1 MFEVGW
7 TEMLVIAIVM
17 IVVVGPKDLPNMLRT
32 FGRTTAKLR
41 AMAADFQKQ
50 FNEALKEA
58 ELDDVKKSVDE
69 LRGLS
74 PVAEI
79 KKQLDP
85 FQQAA
90 ADVRAGVDAA
100 MKPKPAADP
109 SAPAA
114 STPQAAEPLKNGAT
128 EMPGVSGPQTAP
140 ATPIFPAMTD
150 ESVVTASKEPAV
162 APKAAKK
169 AAKTAP
175 AAKAPPKAATSTKTA
190 TAEAAPLAK
199 AKAAPVVTAKT
210 APVVKAKAA
219 PASKASTKAVAAA
232 KPETA
237 AVTKPAPKT
246 AAPKTVAKAEPK
258 PAPAKKPASKK
269 TAGAAK

>member
-79 KKQLDP
+79 RKQLNP
-85 FQQAA
+85 FEQAA

-128 EMPGVSGPQTAP
+128 EMPGVNGPE
-140 ATPIFPAMTD
+140 ATTPVPIFPAMTD
-150 ESVVTASKEPAV
+150 ESVVAASTDPAV
-162 APKAAKK
+162 APKAAAAKK
-169 AAKTAP
+169 TAKTAP
-175 AAKAPPKAATSTKTA
+175 AAKAPSKASTS
-190 TAEAAPLAK
+190 AK
-199 AKAAPVVTAKT
+199 AVT
-210 APVVKAKAA
+210 AKAA
-219 PASKASTKAVAAA
+219 PAVKAKA
-232 KPETA
+232 T
-237 AVTKPAPKT
+237 PAPKAT
-246 AAPKTVAKAEPK
+246 AAKASAKAEPK
-258 PAPAKKPASKK
+258 PAPAKKPGAKK

>member
-69 LRGLS
+69 LRNLS
-74 PVAEI
+74 PAAEI
-79 KKQLDP
+79 RKQLNP
-85 FQQAA
+85 FEQAA
-90 ADVRAGVDAA
+90 ADVRSGVDAA

-109 SAPAA
+109 AAPAA
-114 STPQAAEPLKNGAT
+114 STLQAAEPLKNGAT
-128 EMPGVSGPQTAP
+128 TMPGVNGPEAAP
-140 ATPIFPAMTD
+140 AAPIFPAMTD
-150 ESVVTASKEPAV
+150 ESVVTSSAPTEPV
-162 APKAAKK
+162 VTPKASAKK
-169 AAKTAP
+169 VVTAPPAKATP
-175 AAKAPPKAATSTKTA
+175 AAKAAAKAPAKVVTTSKPEMPKTA
-190 TAEAAPLAK
+190 KP
-199 AKAAPVVTAKT
+199 
-210 APVVKAKAA
+210 
-219 PASKASTKAVAAA
+219 AAA
-232 KPETA
+232 K
-237 AVTKPAPKT
+237 AVVT
-246 AAPKTVAKAEPK
+246 KTVAKAEPK
-258 PAPAKKPASKK
+258 PVAAKKPVAKK

>member
-41 AMAADFQKQ
+41 AMASDFQKQ

-74 PVAEI
+74 PMAEI
-79 KKQLDP
+79 RKQLNP
-85 FQQAA
+85 FEQAA
-90 ADVRAGVDAA
+90 ADVRSGVDAA

-109 SAPAA
+109 ATPAA
-114 STPQAAEPLKNGAT
+114 SIPLAAEPLKNGAT
-128 EMPGVSGPQTAP
+128 TMPGVNGPEAVP
-140 ATPIFPAMTD
+140 AAPIFPAMTD
-150 ESVVTASKEPAV
+150 ESVVTASVPTEPAQKAPATKKV
-162 APKAAKK
+162 AKPAPAKAVPVVKAPAKASANGAKAPASAKTATAAKAETPKAAK
-169 AAKTAP
+169 P
-175 AAKAPPKAATSTKTA
+175 VAAKALAT
-190 TAEAAPLAK
+190 
-199 AKAAPVVTAKT
+199 
-210 APVVKAKAA
+210 
-219 PASKASTKAVAAA
+219 
-232 KPETA
+232 
-237 AVTKPAPKT
+237 
-246 AAPKTVAKAEPK
+246 KTVAKADPK
-258 PAPAKKPASKK
+258 PAPAKKPTAKK

>member
-41 AMAADFQKQ
+41 AMASDFQKQ

-74 PVAEI
+74 PMAEI
-79 KKQLDP
+79 RKQLNP
-85 FQQAA
+85 FEQAA
-90 ADVRAGVDAA
+90 ADVRSGVDAA

-109 SAPAA
+109 AMPAA
-114 STPQAAEPLKNGAT
+114 STPLAAEPLKNGAT
-128 EMPGVSGPQTAP
+128 TMPGVNGPEAVP
-140 ATPIFPAMTD
+140 AAPIFPAMTD
-150 ESVVTASKEPAV
+150 ESVVTSSVPTEPIV
-162 APKAAKK
+162 APKASAAKK
-169 AAKTAP
+169 AKATP
-175 AAKAPPKAATSTKTA
+175 AKAI
-190 TAEAAPLAK
+190 
-199 AKAAPVVTAKT
+199 
-210 APVVKAKAA
+210 PVVKAQAKASANGAKVSA
-219 PASKASTKAVAAA
+219 PAKAEIAKATPLPKVPAKPATAAQAETPKAA
-232 KPETA
+232 KPVA
-237 AVTKPAPKT
+237 AKAIAT
-246 AAPKTVAKAEPK
+246 KTVAKADPK
-258 PAPAKKPASKK
+258 PAPAKKPAAKK

>member
-41 AMAADFQKQ
+41 AMASDFQKQ

-74 PVAEI
+74 PMSEI
-79 KKQLDP
+79 RKQLNP
-85 FQQAA
+85 FEQAA
-90 ADVRAGVDAA
+90 ADVRSGVDAV
-100 MKPKPAADP
+100 MKPKPADDP
-109 SAPAA
+109 TAPAA

-128 EMPGVSGPQTAP
+128 TMPGVSGPEAAP
-140 ATPIFPAMTD
+140 AAPIFPAMTD
-150 ESVVTASKEPAV
+150 ESVVTAAVPAEPV
-162 APKAAKK
+162 
-169 AAKTAP
+169 AAKTSAVKKVAKAVP
-175 AAKAPPKAATSTKTA
+175 AKAAAKAPATSANGTTA
-190 TAEAAPLAK
+190 SAPAK
-199 AKAAPVVTAKT
+199 AMTAKAT
-210 APVVKAKAA
+210 
-219 PASKASTKAVAAA
+219 PASKAAA
-232 KPETA
+232 KPEKA
-237 AVTKPAPKT
+237 TKPT
-246 AAPKTVAKAEPK
+246 ATKTVATKPIATKPIVSKTGTKAEPK
-258 PAPAKKPASKK
+258 PAAAKKPAAKK

>member
-41 AMAADFQKQ
+41 SMAADFQKQ

-79 KKQLDP
+79 RKQLNP
-85 FQQAA
+85 FEQAA
-90 ADVRAGVDAA
+90 ADVRAGVDQA

-109 SAPAA
+109 ATPAA

-128 EMPGVSGPQTAP
+128 EMPGVSAP
-140 ATPIFPAMTD
+140 GAAAATPIFPAMTD
-150 ESVVTASKEPAV
+150 ESVVTASTEPAV
-162 APKAAKK
+162 APKASAAKK
-169 AAKTAP
+169 AAKAAP
-175 AAKAPPKAATSTKTA
+175 AAKAPAKVSAPPKS
-190 TAEAAPLAK
+190 
-199 AKAAPVVTAKT
+199 VT
-210 APVVKAKAA
+210 AKAA
-219 PASKASTKAVAAA
+219 PAPTKAPTKAAA
-232 KPETA
+232 KPAAAKATA
-237 AVTKPAPKT
+237 AKT
-246 AAPKTVAKAEPK
+246 MAKAEPK
-258 PAPAKKPASKK
+258 PAPVKKPATKK

>member
-41 AMAADFQKQ
+41 SMAADFQKQ

-79 KKQLDP
+79 RKQLNP
-85 FQQAA
+85 FEQAA
-90 ADVRAGVDAA
+90 ADVRAGVDTM

-109 SAPAA
+109 AAPAA
-114 STPQAAEPLKNGAT
+114 ETPQAAEPLKNGAT
-128 EMPGVSGPQTAP
+128 DMPGVNATEATP
-140 ATPIFPAMTD
+140 AAPIFPAMTD
-150 ESVVTASKEPAV
+150 ASVTAPVSETPAPAKPAKNAAKARTAGIAAKTPVASKAPAAKSAAKSSPAPAKAAAV
-162 APKAAKK
+162 AKAAPKGEAKPAAAKKPAAKK
-169 AAKTAP
+169 ATD
-175 AAKAPPKAATSTKTA
+175 T
-190 TAEAAPLAK
+190 
-199 AKAAPVVTAKT
+199 
-210 APVVKAKAA
+210 
-219 PASKASTKAVAAA
+219 
-232 KPETA
+232 
-237 AVTKPAPKT
+237 
-246 AAPKTVAKAEPK
+246 
-258 PAPAKKPASKK
+258 KK

>member
-79 KKQLDP
+79 RKQLNP
-85 FQQAA
+85 FEQAA
-90 ADVRAGVDAA
+90 ADVRSGVDAA

-109 SAPAA
+109 AAPAA
-114 STPQAAEPLKNGAT
+114 SNPQAAEPLKNGAT
-128 EMPGVSGPQTAP
+128 TMPGVNGPEAAP
-140 ATPIFPAMTD
+140 AAPIFPAMTD
-150 ESVVTASKEPAV
+150 ESVVVSSVPTEPVVASKAS
-162 APKAAKK
+162 AAKK
-169 AAKTAP
+169 VTKAAPAKATP
-175 AAKAPPKAATSTKTA
+175 AAKAP
-190 TAEAAPLAK
+190 AK
-199 AKAAPVVTAKT
+199 ASANGAKASAPAKAVT
-210 APVVKAKAA
+210 VKAT
-219 PASKASTKAVAAA
+219 PASKAPAKAVTAA
-232 KPETA
+232 KPETTKA
-237 AVTKPAPKT
+237 AKPAPAKT
-246 AAPKTVAKAEPK
+246 VATKTVAKAEPK
-258 PAPAKKPASKK
+258 PAAAKKPVAKK

>member
-79 KKQLDP
+79 RKQLNP
-85 FQQAA
+85 FEQAA
-90 ADVRAGVDAA
+90 ADVRSGVDAA
-100 MKPKPAADP
+100 MKPKPAADTA
-109 SAPAA
+109 APAG
-114 STPQAAEPLKNGAT
+114 SVPQSAEPLKNGAT
-128 EMPGVSGPQTAP
+128 TMAGPNDPDVTP
-140 ATPIFPAMTD
+140 AAPIFPVMTD
-150 ESVVTASKEPAV
+150 ESVVASSVPTELTPKAPA
-162 APKAAKK
+162 AGKAAK
-169 AAKTAP
+169 P
-175 AAKAPPKAATSTKTA
+175 ASARASANGAKAS
-190 TAEAAPLAK
+190 AP
-199 AKAAPVVTAKT
+199 AKAAS
-210 APVVKAKAA
+210 AKAA
-219 PASKASTKAVAAA
+219 PASKAPANPVAASKAESSKAA
-232 KPETA
+232 KPAT
-237 AVTKPAPKT
+237 
-246 AAPKTVAKAEPK
+246 AKAATTKAEAK
-258 PAPAKKPASKK
+258 PAPAKKPVAKK

>member
-69 LRGLS
+69 LRSLN
-74 PVAEI
+74 PAAEI
-79 KKQLDP
+79 RKQLNP
-85 FQQAA
+85 FEQAA
-90 ADVRAGVDAA
+90 ADVRSGVDAA
-100 MKPKPAADP
+100 MKPKPVADP
-109 SAPAA
+109 ATPAA
-114 STPQAAEPLKNGAT
+114 STPQVAEPLKNGAT
-128 EMPGVSGPQTAP
+128 TMPGVNGPEAAP

-150 ESVVTASKEPAV
+150 ESVVAPAAPEKTLAAKKTAKPAK
-162 APKAAKK
+162 PKAAK
-169 AAKTAP
+169 AVAP
-175 AAKAPPKAATSTKTA
+175 VAATR
-190 TAEAAPLAK
+190 AAS
-199 AKAAPVVTAKT
+199 
-210 APVVKAKAA
+210 AKAA
-219 PASKASTKAVAAA
+219 PATKAPAKVATAPAKPVTVKAA
-232 KPETA
+232 KPAT
-237 AVTKPAPKT
+237 PKT
-246 AAPKTVAKAEPK
+246 AAAKAEPK
-258 PAPAKKPASKK
+258 AASAAGKKPVAKK